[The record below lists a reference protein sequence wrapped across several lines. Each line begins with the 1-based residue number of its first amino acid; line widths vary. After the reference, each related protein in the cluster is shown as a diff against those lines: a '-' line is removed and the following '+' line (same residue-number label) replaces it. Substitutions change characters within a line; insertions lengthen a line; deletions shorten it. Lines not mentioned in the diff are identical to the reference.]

1 MPKFIVYWLPVLV
14 YCLLIFIQ
22 SSFPSPVKEPDIA
35 FFDKYLHILGYGL
48 LGALFC
54 RAYCGS
60 SRWSGAKLWRLALLS
75 ILSAGLYGISDE
87 IHQYFVPGRS
97 ADIMDAAADFVG
109 AALGA
114 LFFMALFAKRTVRLP

>member
-1 MPKFIVYWLPVLV
+1 MNKFVIYWLPVLA

-35 FFDKYLHILGYGL
+35 FFDKYLHLLGYGL

-54 RAYCGS
+54 RAYGS
-60 SRWSGAKLWRLALLS
+60 SRWSSGSPWRVAFFS

-87 IHQYFVPGRS
+87 MHQYFVPGRS
-97 ADIMDAAADFVG
+97 ADVMDAAADFVG
-109 AALGA
+109 AALGT
-114 LFFMALFAKRTVRLP
+114 LFFLAFFAKRAIRLL